1 MNKRQI
7 IIDKFKLRLNDTLL
21 NLNIKPKQIELYIQA
36 FSHSSFINDFKLDK
50 VKDNERLEFLG
61 DAVLELMVSQ
71 YLFQKHPDMP
81 EGKLTKLRAAIVC
94 EPSLVT
100 FAKLLNFDQ
109 LILLGKGEEKTGG
122 RTRPSLIADAFEAFV
137 GALYL
142 DQGHD
147 VTKQFF
153 DHFIFP
159 EITEEL
165 MHGLIDYKTYLQE
178 YIHKLKNLQVTYH
191 LIKEEGPAHFKTFTS
206 EVRIEGE
213 MIGIGAGR
221 TKKESE
227 QKAAQAALNLLT
239 SGE

>member
-153 DHFIFP
+153 DYFIFP

>member
-36 FSHSSFINDFKLDK
+36 FSHSSFINDFKLAK
-50 VKDNERLEFLG
+50 VEDNERLEFLG

-71 YLFQKHPDMP
+71 YLFQKHPDIP

-147 VTKQFF
+147 MTKQFF
-153 DHFIFP
+153 DYFIFP